1 MEILKSWADN
11 FFLSCRGRS
20 RFVKHFQT
28 FFFSEKLDCSIGERS
43 QAVYVEQER
52 VGDYRGK
59 LEAGNGSV

>member
-1 MEILKSWADN
+1 MPWPKQVCKIFSN
-11 FFLSCRGRS
+11 F
-20 RFVKHFQT
+20 